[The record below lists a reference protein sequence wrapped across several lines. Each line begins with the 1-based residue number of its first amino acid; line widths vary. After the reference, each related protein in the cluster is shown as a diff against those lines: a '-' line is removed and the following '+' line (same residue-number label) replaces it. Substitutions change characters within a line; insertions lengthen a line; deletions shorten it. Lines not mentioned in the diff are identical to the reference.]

1 MTTVLT
7 RNKANKD
14 FARVPITTKNRSVFG
29 MEHSRVQTMDSSYL
43 YPICMEEVLPNDT
56 WIMNLETF
64 SRMTTQIVPAM
75 DNLYLKTYFFFVP
88 YRLVWDNFV
97 KQHGEREN
105 PDDTIDYITP
115 MIKAPEAGFDF
126 KSIYDYMGGIAPG
139 VGNIEVSALPFRAY
153 NLIWN
158 QYFRDENLQDSL
170 EVKKDDSDDDYTLYN
185 LVKKAKVH
193 DYFTSALPSIQKGE
207 PVTLPIGTSAP
218 VVGNGM
224 TIGLMTN
231 NGTENKY
238 WGMVNTDSDTTG
250 KLRLGE
256 SAYNTP
262 LTPPSAGS
270 GLQTGRNVSL
280 TDKVG
285 ESGLIVDLSEA
296 LGATI
301 STLRTAIA
309 TQTLLERDNRYG
321 TRYTEVLAARYG
333 CVNPDLRLQRA
344 QYLGGTSKMITINPV
359 VQTSGTGATGETTPQ
374 GNLTAYGV
382 VADSG
387 NVIEQSFGE
396 FGCIIGLACI
406 QGIPMYQNGLHRK
419 WTRKQ
424 RYDYYYPEFANL
436 SDQAILNQE
445 IFVQDPSV
453 VDDNGTPINELAFGY
468 QERYAEYRY
477 QENEVVGELR
487 SNYSTTLDVYHFAEN
502 FDELP
507 TLSGEF
513 IQDNTQIDRVIA
525 VQDEPQFINYFGF
538 ESAVYRYMPVNA
550 NPSILPYL

>member
-14 FARVPITTKNRSVFG
+14 FARIPITTKNRSVFG
-29 MEHSRVQTMDSSYL
+29 MEHSRVQTMNGSYL

-75 DNLYLKTYFFFVP
+75 DNLYIKTYFFFVP

-115 MIKAPEAGFDF
+115 MIEAPEGGFDF

-139 VGNIEVSALPFRAY
+139 VGGIEVSALPFRAY

-170 EVKKDDSDDDYTLYN
+170 EVKKDDSDDNYTLYN

-193 DYFTSALPSIQKGE
+193 DYFTSALPTVQKGE
-207 PVTLPIGTSAP
+207 PVTLPIGTTAP
-218 VVGNGM
+218 VKGDGQAIMLTDGTFNAPLRQVNKDSYSYLQGYTGEQG
-224 TIGLMTN
+224 TIGSTITGGTHLSFN
-231 NGTENKY
+231 QRIGLATEN
-238 WGMVNTDSDTTG
+238 
-250 KLRLGE
+250 
-256 SAYNTP
+256 
-262 LTPPSAGS
+262 S
-270 GLQTGRNVSL
+270 GLQ
-280 TDKVG
+280 
-285 ESGLIVDLSEA
+285 VDLTEA

-301 STLRTAIA
+301 TTLRTAIA

-321 TRYTEVLAARYG
+321 TRYTEVLAQRYG

-445 IFVQDPSV
+445 IFVQKPTV

-487 SNYSTTLDVYHFAEN
+487 SNYPQTLDIYHFAEN
-502 FDELP
+502 FEELP

>member
-29 MEHSRVQTMDSSYL
+29 MEHSRVQTMDGSYL

-115 MIKAPEAGFDF
+115 MIKAPENGFNF
-126 KSIYDYMGGIAPG
+126 KSIYDYMGGITPA
-139 VGNIEVSALPFRAY
+139 VGDIEVSALPFRAY

-185 LVKKAKVH
+185 IVKKAKVH

-218 VVGNGM
+218 VVGTGIAMGLTDGTTNYGM
-224 TIGLMTN
+224 SYRVDSGTWRGLQGQTGALGKN
-231 NGTENKY
+231 TATSGSDGSYPLNSAILGLT
-238 WGMVNTDSDTTG
+238 TDS
-250 KLRLGE
+250 
-256 SAYNTP
+256 AN
-262 LTPPSAGS
+262 S
-270 GLQTGRNVSL
+270 GLQ
-280 TDKVG
+280 
-285 ESGLIVDLSEA
+285 VDLTEA

-321 TRYTEVLAARYG
+321 TRYTEVLAQRYG

-406 QGIPMYQNGLHRK
+406 QGVPMYQNGLHRK

-445 IFVQDPSV
+445 IFVQSPSV
-453 VDDNGTPINELAFGY
+453 VDDNGTPVNELAFGY

-487 SNYSTTLDVYHFAEN
+487 SNYPTTLDIYHFAEN
-502 FDELP
+502 FEELP

-513 IQDNTQIDRVIA
+513 IEDNTQIDRVIA

-538 ESAVYRYMPVNA
+538 ESAVYRYMPINA

>member
-29 MEHSRVQTMDSSYL
+29 MEHSRVQTMDGSYL

-115 MIKAPEAGFDF
+115 MIEAPEGGFDF
-126 KSIYDYMGGIAPG
+126 KSIYDYMGGITPG
-139 VGNIEVSALPFRAY
+139 VGGIEVSALPFRAY

-170 EVKKDDSDDDYTLYN
+170 EVKKDDSDDSYTLYN
-185 LVKKAKVH
+185 IVKKAKVH

-218 VVGNGM
+218 VVGTGIAMGLTDGTTDYGM
-224 TIGLMTN
+224 SYRLDTGTWRGLQ
-231 NGTENKY
+231 GQSGALGK
-238 WGMVNTDSDTTG
+238 NTATSG
-250 KLRLGE
+250 
-256 SAYNTP
+256 
-262 LTPPSAGS
+262 SAGS
-270 GLQTGRNVSL
+270 YPQNNAILGLTTDSANSGLQ
-280 TDKVG
+280 
-285 ESGLIVDLSEA
+285 VDLTEA

-321 TRYTEVLAARYG
+321 TRYTEVLAQRYG

-359 VQTSGTGATGETTPQ
+359 VQTSGTGSTGETTPQ

-406 QGIPMYQNGLHRK
+406 QGVPMYQNGLHRK

-445 IFVQDPSV
+445 IFVQEPTV
-453 VDDNGTPINELAFGY
+453 VDDNGTPVNELAFGY

-487 SNYSTTLDVYHFAEN
+487 SNYPQTLDIYHFAEN
-502 FDELP
+502 FEELP

-513 IQDNTQIDRVIA
+513 IEDNTQIDRVIA

>member
-29 MEHSRVQTMDSSYL
+29 MEHSRVQTMNGSYL

-105 PDDTIDYITP
+105 PDDTIDFITP
-115 MIKAPEAGFDF
+115 MIEAPEGGFDF
-126 KSIYDYMGGIAPG
+126 KSIYDYMGGITPG
-139 VGNIEVSALPFRAY
+139 VGGIEVSALPFRAY

-218 VVGNGM
+218 VKGDGQAIMLTDGTLNAPLRQVNKDSYSYLQGYTGEQGTNGSSI
-224 TIGLMTN
+224 TGGTHLGFNQRIGLA
-231 NGTENKY
+231 TEN
-238 WGMVNTDSDTTG
+238 
-250 KLRLGE
+250 
-256 SAYNTP
+256 
-262 LTPPSAGS
+262 S
-270 GLQTGRNVSL
+270 GLQ
-280 TDKVG
+280 
-285 ESGLIVDLSEA
+285 VDLTEA

-321 TRYTEVLAARYG
+321 TRYTEVLAQRYG

-406 QGIPMYQNGLHRK
+406 QGVPMYQNGLHRK

-445 IFVQDPSV
+445 IFVQSPSV
-453 VDDNGTPINELAFGY
+453 VDENGTPVNELAFGY

-487 SNYSTTLDVYHFAEN
+487 SNYPQTLDIYHFAEN
-502 FDELP
+502 FEELP

-513 IQDNTQIDRVIA
+513 IKDNTQIDRVIA